1 MPDPVVPTEEVVIK
15 ETASAEA
22 VPKFESGMTRAI
34 NKTINRPSN
43 GVSTTTVETPS
54 GEIKTYDYSFFKDL
68 GDDDYKKYEP
78 IKTKDEGHYYEILQH
93 RNEMKKNQRL
103 LSERDKELGQL
114 RGQKPD
120 ERLAKHQEFFDGLKK
135 DFKGTYSRFQKDFDL
150 PDFQYV
156 ENQSASGNSIQER
169 LQQFQDIELTPN
181 IEKKFKLEEGTFVYD
196 ANEAYKAGTPS
207 YEYRLQTEVKERGLT
222 SEYETNL
229 TKQQTLLTKVKQ
241 QTDADMKFLRE
252 GYFPDKDYESPQKAD
267 EAFVA
272 YLTELDKVQAQI
284 NTGEFNPEQN
294 PFALRNIFRGVHHDN
309 LSKTALEK
317 QAKDIHSQYNA
328 KGLYLPDNELPTDPT
343 KLKGNTPPPATGEY
357 KGDGKFSPMHRRIKQ
372 SFNKEIL

>member
-1 MPDPVVPTEEVVIK
+1 MLDPVVPTEEVVK
-15 ETASAEA
+15 ETVPAEA
-22 VPKFESGMTRAI
+22 IPKFESGMTRAI
-34 NKTINRPSN
+34 NRTMNKPSN
-43 GVSTTTVETPS
+43 GISTTEVKSPS

-78 IKTKDEGHYYEILQH
+78 LKITDESSYYEILQH

-156 ENQSASGNSIQER
+156 ENQSAGNSVQER
-169 LQQFQDIELTPN
+169 LQQFQEVELTPN
-181 IEKKFKLEEGTFVYD
+181 IEKKFKLEDGTFVYD

-207 YEYRLQTEVKERGLT
+207 YEYRLQTDKYEKGLT

-229 TKQQTLLTKVKQ
+229 TKQQNLLSKVRE

-252 GYFPDKDYESPQKAD
+252 GYFPNSDYESPEKAD

-272 YLTELDKVQAQI
+272 YLSELDKIQAQI
-284 NTGEFNPEQN
+284 STGDFNPEQN
-294 PFALRNIFRGVHHDN
+294 PFALRNIFRGVHHDS
-309 LSKTALEK
+309 LLKTALEK
-317 QAKDIHSQYNA
+317 QAKDIHSQYSA
-328 KGLYLPDNELPTDPT
+328 KGLYLPNNELPTDPT
-343 KLKGNTPPPATGEY
+343 KLKGNIPPPNGSDY

-372 SFNKEIL
+372 SFNQ